1 MSDQSLAD
9 QSPSDLDLN
18 GEVYDGP
25 ILEIDKLSIS
35 FFTRLREIP
44 AVMDFSAKVMPGE
57 ALGLV
62 GESGCGKSTVALGVM
77 QDLGV
82 NGRIVGG
89 SIKFKGR
96 DLNTMSP
103 EELRDIRGSQIAM
116 IYQEPMAS
124 LNPAMKIGQQLME
137 VPMIHEGISEKA
149 AYQRALEVVTD
160 VKLPDPKRILN
171 SYPHQ
176 LSGGQQ
182 QRIVIAMAL
191 MSKPSL
197 LILDEPTTALD
208 VTVEA
213 AVVELVKD
221 LGRKY
226 GTSMLFI
233 SHNLGLVLETCDRI
247 CVMYSGEAVE
257 RGSIE
262 DVFDKMRHPY
272 TQALFRSIPLP
283 GADKNARPLVAIPGN
298 FPLPHERPQGC
309 NFGPR
314 CDYFEAGRCDGQDIK
329 MAPVE
334 GDERHET
341 RCLKS
346 DEIDWNAPVVAA
358 KVKTK
363 GEIGDVVLRMEDL
376 RKYYEVNASSLFGS
390 GTKKVVKANETLTFE
405 ARESETL
412 AIVGESGCGKSTF
425 AKVLMGLETAT
436 SGEILLYND
445 SIGSTPIEKRSTKTI
460 ADVQMVFQNPFD
472 TLNPSMTVGRQII
485 RALEIFKIGKNE
497 TERRARMLDLLDL
510 VKLPRA
516 FADRMPR
523 QLSGGQKQRVGIAR
537 AFAGDAKIV
546 VADEP
551 VSALDV
557 SVQAAVTD
565 LLMDIQ
571 REHKTTLLFISHDL
585 SIVRYL
591 SDRVMVMY
599 LGHVVEL
606 GTTDQVFSP
615 PYHPYTEALLSAV
628 PIADTSVKKKH
639 IVLEGDIPS
648 AMNPPSGCPFQT
660 RCNWKGHVPGGL
672 CEKTVPPVRMVA
684 DGHQIKC
691 HLSDDDLASM
701 EPVIQ
706 IAAE

>member
-1 MSDQSLAD
+1 MKW
-9 QSPSDLDLN
+9 
-18 GEVYDGP
+18 EFDGP

-35 FFTRLREIP
+35 FFTRLNEIP
-44 AVMDFSAKVMPGE
+44 AVMDFSCVVHPGE

-82 NGRIVGG
+82 NGRVVGG
-89 SIKFKGR
+89 TIKFKGR
-96 DLNTMSP
+96 DLSEMSK
-103 EELRDIRGSQIAM
+103 EELRDVRGNEIAM

-124 LNPAMKIGQQLME
+124 LNPAMKIGKQLME
-137 VPMIHEGISEKA
+137 VPMIHESVGEKE
-149 AYQRALEVVTD
+149 AYDRALEVVRD
-160 VKLPDPKRILN
+160 VKLPDPERILK
-171 SYPHQ
+171 SFPHQ

-213 AVVELVKD
+213 AVVELVKE

-283 GADKNARPLVAIPGN
+283 GADKNSRPLIAIPGN
-298 FPLPHERPQGC
+298 FPLPHERPPGC

-314 CDYFEAGRCDGQDIK
+314 CDYFEEGLCDVGNIEMVPIPGNERHVSRCRRIDQIDWD
-329 MAPVE
+329 APV
-334 GDERHET
+334 
-341 RCLKS
+341 
-346 DEIDWNAPVVAA
+346 AA
-358 KVKTK
+358 VEQKEK
-363 GEIGDVVLRMEDL
+363 GEIGNVVLKMDNL
-376 RKYYEVNASSLFGS
+376 KKYYEVAASALFS
-390 GTKKVVKANETLTFE
+390 GADKKVVKANETLSFE

-436 SGEILLYND
+436 EGEILLDNKP
-445 SIGSTPIEKRSTKTI
+445 IGDIPIEERDTKTVSSI
-460 ADVQMVFQNPFD
+460 QMVFQNPFD

-485 RALEIFKIGKNE
+485 RALEIFKIGKNDR
-497 TERRARMLDLLDL
+497 ERRQKMLNLLDL
-510 VKLPRA
+510 VKLPRE

-537 AFAGDAKIV
+537 AFAGDARIV

-565 LLMDIQ
+565 LLMEIQ
-571 REHKTTLLFISHDL
+571 RNEKTTLLFISHDL

-606 GTTDQVFSP
+606 GSTDQVFSP

-628 PIADTSVKKKH
+628 PIADTHVKKKH

-648 AMNPPSGCPFQT
+648 AMNPPPGCPFQT
-660 RCNWKGHVPGGL
+660 RCGWKSKVPGNL
-672 CEKTVPPVRMVA
+672 CETEVPPQKTVGE
-684 DGHQIKC
+684 GHQIKC
-691 HLSDDDLASM
+691 HLSDEELARM
-701 EPVIQ
+701 EPVIK

>member
-1 MSDQSLAD
+1 MHIIPAACSDWEENMSKI
-9 QSPSDLDLN
+9 
-18 GEVYDGP
+18 EYDGP
-25 ILEIDKLSIS
+25 ILEIENLSIS

-44 AVMDFSAKVMPGE
+44 AVMDFSVTVQPGE
-57 ALGLV
+57 AVGLV

-96 DLNTMSP
+96 DLNEMSD
-103 EELRDIRGSQIAM
+103 EELRDIRGNEIAM

-124 LNPAMKIGQQLME
+124 LNPAMKIGKQLME
-137 VPMIHEGISEKA
+137 VPMIHEGVTKEE
-149 AYQRALEVVTD
+149 AYARALEVVTD
-160 VKLPDPKRILN
+160 VKLPDPERILK

-191 MSKPSL
+191 MSKPAL

-213 AVVELVKD
+213 AVVDLVKD
-221 LGRKY
+221 LGKKY

-257 RGSIE
+257 TGSIE

-298 FPLPHERPQGC
+298 FPLPHERPNGC

-314 CDYFEAGRCDGQDIK
+314 CDYFEEGRCNAAEIA
-329 MAPVE
+329 MSEIA
-334 GDERHET
+334 GDDRHAS
-341 RCLKS
+341 RCLKFA
-346 DEIDWNAPVVAA
+346 EIDWDAPIQAA
-358 KVKTK
+358 KQFEKT
-363 GEIGDVVLRMEDL
+363 EPGDVILKMDEL
-376 RKYYEVNASSLFGS
+376 KKYYEVAANALFGGS
-390 GTKKVVKANETLTFE
+390 GAKKVVKANETLSFE
-405 ARESETL
+405 AREGETL

-436 SGEILLYND
+436 DGQILLDGKN
-445 SIGSTPIEKRSTKTI
+445 IEATAIEQRDTQTV

-485 RALEIFKIGKNE
+485 RALEIFKYG
-497 TERRARMLDLLDL
+497 TSDDARAQRMLELLDL

-516 FADRMPR
+516 FAERMPR

-537 AFAGDAKIV
+537 AFAGGARIV

-565 LLMDIQ
+565 LLMEIQ
-571 REHKTTLLFISHDL
+571 RTEKTTLLFISHDL

-599 LGHVVEL
+599 LGHVVEM
-606 GTTDQVFSP
+606 GTTDQVFAP

-628 PIADTSVKKKH
+628 PIADTSIQKEH

-660 RCNWKGHVPGGL
+660 RCRWKDKVGGGL
-672 CEKTVPPVRMVA
+672 CEREVPPIRTMA
-684 DGHQIKC
+684 NGHQLKC
-691 HLSDDDLASM
+691 HLDQSVLDEM
-701 EPVIQ
+701 TPVIKL
-706 IAAE
+706 AAE

>member
-1 MSDQSLAD
+1 MSKI
-9 QSPSDLDLN
+9 
-18 GEVYDGP
+18 EYDGP
-25 ILEIDKLSIS
+25 ILEIENLSIS

-44 AVMDFSAKVMPGE
+44 AVMDFSVTVQPGE
-57 ALGLV
+57 AVGLV

-96 DLNTMSP
+96 DLNEMSD
-103 EELRDIRGSQIAM
+103 EELRDIRGNEIAM

-124 LNPAMKIGQQLME
+124 LNPAMKIGKQLME
-137 VPMIHEGISEKA
+137 VPMIHEGVTKEE
-149 AYQRALEVVTD
+149 AYARALEVVTD
-160 VKLPDPKRILN
+160 VKLPDPERILK

-191 MSKPSL
+191 MSKPAL

-213 AVVELVKD
+213 AVVDLVKD
-221 LGRKY
+221 LGKKY

-257 RGSIE
+257 TGSIE

-298 FPLPHERPQGC
+298 FPLPHERPNGC

-314 CDYFEAGRCDGQDIK
+314 CDYFEEGSCNAAEIAMSEIAGDD
-329 MAPVE
+329 
-334 GDERHET
+334 RHAS
-341 RCLKS
+341 RCLKFA
-346 DEIDWNAPVVAA
+346 EIDWDAPIQVA
-358 KVKTK
+358 KQFEKT
-363 GEIGDVVLRMEDL
+363 EPGDVILKMDEL
-376 RKYYEVNASSLFGS
+376 KKYYEVAANALFGGS
-390 GTKKVVKANETLTFE
+390 GAKKVVKANETLSFE
-405 ARESETL
+405 AREGETL

-436 SGEILLYND
+436 DGQILLDGKN
-445 SIGSTPIEKRSTKTI
+445 IEATAIEERDTQTV

-485 RALEIFKIGKNE
+485 RALEIFKFGNSDD
-497 TERRARMLDLLDL
+497 ERAQRMLELLDL

-516 FADRMPR
+516 FAERMPR

-537 AFAGDAKIV
+537 AFAGGARIV

-565 LLMDIQ
+565 LLMEIQ
-571 REHKTTLLFISHDL
+571 RTEKTTLLFISHDL

-599 LGHVVEL
+599 LGHVVEM
-606 GTTDQVFSP
+606 GTTDQVFAP

-628 PIADTSVKKKH
+628 PIADTSIQKEH

-660 RCNWKGHVPGGL
+660 RCRWKDKVGGGL
-672 CEKTVPPVRMVA
+672 CEREVPPIRTMA
-684 DGHQIKC
+684 NGHQLKC
-691 HLSDDDLASM
+691 HLDQSVLDEM
-701 EPVIQ
+701 TPVIKL
-706 IAAE
+706 AAE

>member
-1 MSDQSLAD
+1 MTEQ
-9 QSPSDLDLN
+9 
-18 GEVYDGP
+18 P

-44 AVMDFSAKVMPGE
+44 AVMDFSANVMPGE

-96 DLNTMSP
+96 NLNEMSP
-103 EELRDIRGSQIAM
+103 EELRDIRGSEIAM

-124 LNPAMKIGQQLME
+124 LNPAMRIGKQLME
-137 VPMIHEGISEKA
+137 VPMIHEGVDEKE
-149 AYQRALEVVTD
+149 AYARALEVVTD
-160 VKLPDPKRILN
+160 VKLPDPKRMLN

-221 LGRKY
+221 LGKKY

-262 DVFDKMRHPY
+262 DVFDEMQHPY

-283 GADKNARPLVAIPGN
+283 GADKNARPLIAIPGN

-314 CDYFEAGRCDGQDIK
+314 CDYFEEGRCDAGFIPMEQVPGND
-329 MAPVE
+329 
-334 GDERHET
+334 RHQT
-341 RCLKS
+341 RCLKFQ
-346 DEIDWNAPVVAA
+346 EIDWQAPIEVGAQTAKPEPGPVVL
-358 KVKTK
+358 KMDNLK
-363 GEIGDVVLRMEDL
+363 
-376 RKYYEVNASSLFGS
+376 KYYEVAANALFG
-390 GTKKVVKANETLTFE
+390 GGDKKVVKANETLSFE

-436 SGEILLYND
+436 EGEILLDNK
-445 SIGSTPIEKRSTKTI
+445 SIGDTPIENRDTKTI
-460 ADVQMVFQNPFD
+460 ADIQMVFQNPFD
-472 TLNPSMTVGRQII
+472 TLNPSMTVGRQIM
-485 RALEIFKIGKNE
+485 RALEIFGIGKNDQ
-497 TERRARMLDLLDL
+497 ERRDRMLNLLDL

-537 AFAGDAKIV
+537 AFAGDARIV

-565 LLMDIQ
+565 LLMEIQ

-628 PIADTSVKKKH
+628 PIADTKVKKKH

-660 RCNWKGHVPGGL
+660 RCGWKSKVPNGL
-672 CEKTVPPVRMVA
+672 CEKEVPPVRQMA
-684 DGHQIKC
+684 EGHQIKC
-691 HLSDDDLASM
+691 HLSDADLADM